1 MIAVVDYGCG
11 NIFSVKN
18 ALNFLNCEH
27 VLTADRNKLESAD
40 KIILPGVGAAPK
52 AMQKLNALGLTG
64 FLRGQTKKLLGICLG
79 MQLLFDYSDE
89 LGGTEC
95 LKLIPGSVEK
105 IADTGL
111 LLPQMGWNN
120 LKIQNNDPVL
130 EGTDEPYVYFVHSY
144 KAVCEDE
151 YIVAYCEYGEKI
163 PAVVRNNNVMGMQ
176 FHPEKSAEEGLR
188 MLRNFVEGK

>member
-27 VLTADRNKLESAD
+27 ILTADRNKLEKAD

-52 AMQKLNALGLTG
+52 AMQKLNALGLTV
-64 FLRGQTKKLLGICLG
+64 FLREQEKTLLGICLG

-95 LKLIPGSVEK
+95 LKLIPGRVEK
-105 IADTGL
+105 MADTGL

-120 LKIQNNDPVL
+120 LKTQNDDPVL
-130 EGTDEPYVYFVHSY
+130 EGVAEPYVYFVHSY
-144 KAVCEDE
+144 KAVCEE
-151 YIVAYCEYGEKI
+151 KYIVSYCEYGEKI
-163 PAVVRNNNVMGMQ
+163 PAIVRNNNVTGMQ
-176 FHPEKSAEEGLR
+176 FHPEKSAEEGLK
-188 MLRNFVEGK
+188 MLKNFIEGK